1 MEDVS
6 KSYVDEL
13 GETNNQKLLRDNLL
27 RLPFTSS
34 PGFVMQM
41 FASFVKLLRLP
52 PRGSFQAGPEF

>member
-13 GETNNQKLLRDNLL
+13 EETKDQKRLKDHLL

-34 PGFVMQM
+34 LGFVMQM

-52 PRGSFQAGPEF
+52 PRGAFQAGPQI

>member
-13 GETNNQKLLRDNLL
+13 GETDDQKSLKDSLL
-27 RLPFTSS
+27 RLPFASS

-41 FASFVKLLRLP
+41 FASVKLLRLP
-52 PRGSFQAGPEF
+52 PRGSYQAGPRI

>member
-13 GETNNQKLLRDNLL
+13 GETNDQKLLKDSLL

-41 FASFVKLLRLP
+41 FASFVKLL
-52 PRGSFQAGPEF
+52 

>member
-1 MEDVS
+1 MKDVS

-13 GETNNQKLLRDNLL
+13 EETNDQKRLKDHLL

-41 FASFVKLLRLP
+41 FASFVKLLLLP
-52 PRGSFQAGPEF
+52 PRGASRRPKI

>member
-41 FASFVKLLRLP
+41 FASFVKLSVTSAAGELP
-52 PRGSFQAGPEF
+52 GSPEF